1 MSSRSADT
9 VYAALVE
16 RLVSGA
22 LRPGEALYE
31 LELVDSFGVS
41 RTPIRE
47 ALLRLEQSGLAERGP
62 RRALV
67 VRRLDAGDIAELFE
81 AVGEVESTIAAMA
94 ALRMTE
100 FERQKLLAVADEGES
115 ASGDAYGEINV
126 RFHGLIRD
134 GGHNAV
140 LAATLDDLNL
150 RTLPWRA
157 AQFSVHEPRRA
168 TSREEHREIAATI
181 LERDADGAR
190 EAMRRHIASSFF
202 TLSEILGAPDR

>member
-1 MSSRSADT
+1 MTISRNFDLGHAWRDAD
-9 VYAALVE
+9 
-16 RLVSGA
+16 R
-22 LRPGEALYE
+22 
-31 LELVDSFGVS
+31 
-41 RTPIRE
+41 
-47 ALLRLEQSGLAERGP
+47 
-62 RRALV
+62 
-67 VRRLDAGDIAELFE
+67 
-81 AVGEVESTIAAMA
+81 
-94 ALRMTE
+94 
-100 FERQKLLAVADEGES
+100 KLG
-115 ASGDAYGEINV
+115 
-126 RFHGLIRD
+126 RD